1 MSIYLGNEKIK
12 ELYFGSTKLKELYLG
27 GIKIFSSGLTF
38 VVNLNNQWVEATEYD
53 FSADGYKVFKSNSN
67 YHVASST
74 ASMFI
79 QDIENKSYPLTMKYY
94 SSSEGKFDRIYIDT
108 SPDGTNY
115 ANVVTQNGID
125 NSSAPGTLSNYYTK
139 TFSQSDLSSI
149 VKFRFRYVKDNSVNK
164 ALDRAFVALP
174 IKSIRS
180 II

>member
-1 MSIYLGNEKIK
+1 MSLHLGSQKIK
-12 ELYFGSTKLKELYLG
+12 ELYFGSTKLKEIYLG
-27 GIKIFSSGLTF
+27 GIKVFSSGLTF

-79 QDIENKSYPLTMKYY
+79 QDIENKSNPLTMKYY
-94 SSSEGKFDRIYIDT
+94 SSSEGSYDKLMIDY
-108 SPDGTNY
+108 SIDGTNFSTS
-115 ANVVTQNGID
+115 VTQNGVN
-125 NSSAPGTLSNYYTK
+125 NSDAPASLSNYNTK
-139 TFSQSDLSSI
+139 TFTAIEMASI
-149 VKFRFRYVKDNSVNK
+149 VKFRFRYTKDSSVDR